1 MTMEEISVILARLHL
16 IEERLKNLESNN
28 NTQTSAQT
36 VIYDAMA
43 VYVESKRRYPKDIGE
58 LRPYLPITSEWGS
71 KHEPV
76 FENMKRQLKHK
87 RSRHHKEITTEASE
101 ANEEDDTASA

>member
-1 MTMEEISVILARLHL
+1 MTMETSVILARLNL
-16 IEERLKNLESNN
+16 IEERLKILESNN

-58 LRPYLPITSEWGS
+58 LRPYLPITNEWS
-71 KHEPV
+71 AKREPV

-87 RSRHHKEITTEASE
+87 RSRHHKEITEASE
-101 ANEEDDTASA
+101 AKNDEDGTASA